1 MQKKQL
7 KNLRKNIDKIW
18 KMSEGRKKKR
28 EYLEEEN
35 YQEDLQQESY
45 LVGWKKGIMRNTGQ
59 GQKGI
64 GDDGKEEEQRDKEQQ
79 K

>member
-1 MQKKQL
+1 
-7 KNLRKNIDKIW
+7 
-18 KMSEGRKKKR
+18 MSEGRKKKR

-59 GQKGI
+59 G
-64 GDDGKEEEQRDKEQQ
+64 
-79 K
+79 